1 MEVVTTKNR
10 IALWDNLK
18 VILMM
23 LVVITHSVNIY
34 QLDGD
39 YWIQF
44 LWIPIMTFTMPAF
57 MMISGY
63 WYKERTFT
71 YSIVHYLYPCILFSI
86 VNYLIGSLAGAYP
99 TLLEM
104 ANNIPLKS
112 GWAMWYIWAL
122 FIYAIITPLLLR
134 VMGGVNNLLICVFI
148 IVFFCGFWFIPNHFF
163 DAQRV
168 LNFYPF
174 YLFGIKINK
183 DMNERIIERDSTT
196 QRKWMCVFL
205 SCIIMYIVLTMK
217 FHGFCYGTGFM
228 SSHGF
233 SILGLVSRWLN
244 YLLCIIMSWSV
255 IMIVPKYNTWFTQYG
270 KRTMNVYMLHMAV
283 IFILSFYMCRPVK
296 HEWYA
301 YILCIFVTPTICSL
315 LFSKK
320 IDQVMSKVL
329 NLPCLFI
336 NKNDQ

>member
-44 LWIPIMTFTMPAF
+44 LWIPIMTFTMPTF

-122 FIYAIITPLLLR
+122 FLYAIITPLLLR
-134 VMGGVNNLLICVFI
+134 VMGG
-148 IVFFCGFWFIPNHFF
+148 G
-163 DAQRV
+163 
-168 LNFYPF
+168 
-174 YLFGIKINK
+174 
-183 DMNERIIERDSTT
+183 E
-196 QRKWMCVFL
+196 
-205 SCIIMYIVLTMK
+205 
-217 FHGFCYGTGFM
+217 
-228 SSHGF
+228 
-233 SILGLVSRWLN
+233 
-244 YLLCIIMSWSV
+244 
-255 IMIVPKYNTWFTQYG
+255 
-270 KRTMNVYMLHMAV
+270 
-283 IFILSFYMCRPVK
+283 
-296 HEWYA
+296 
-301 YILCIFVTPTICSL
+301 
-315 LFSKK
+315 
-320 IDQVMSKVL
+320 
-329 NLPCLFI
+329 
-336 NKNDQ
+336 